1 VRLPARDV
9 LAAGHEVEDIVGGE
23 IEPLLELALVEQPS
37 GPRRARSVFTG
48 SPPAGCCCY
57 EGCSSGRMRDALRL
71 DENRGVD
78 KIIPSVTNNHIALTN
93 GPLVNWLEM
102 PGAT

>member
-1 VRLPARDV
+1 
-9 LAAGHEVEDIVGGE
+9 
-23 IEPLLELALVEQPS
+23 
-37 GPRRARSVFTG
+37 
-48 SPPAGCCCY
+48 
-57 EGCSSGRMRDALRL
+57 MRDALRL